1 MASRMYN
8 LELNY
13 GNGNAN
19 ANGNTL
25 ILYDV
30 RIKKDKSWCNLEY
43 IYKHTPLQRL
53 YNWLMCSARDSHSC
67 QSTVNISSISM
78 YQEIHHKIT
87 IIFIKMSFIK
97 MLYPVN
103 NYRYYNINRHRQ
115 SKNNASNY
123 IKNLL
128 VRNDLNRYFRASVNH
143 IMLYSKST
151 SKGESNYSQARIM
164 AYAEP
169 LLKLARAL
177 YDGEIY
183 FNAYKDLKVNYY
195 SLNPK
200 DLYDSL
206 QIARDVANNAS
217 LELED
222 IDIEK
227 TTLHEDIS
235 PLYSA
240 INGKQ
245 GLILTFCILRGI
257 NGYEPSMGKTLIFPN
272 ITKGQTLEMIP
283 QDDGD
288 DYFDICIFLSD
299 VVEHGSSIWNR
310 NHPKVLE
317 QFKKVKIG
325 NGNGN
330 GNINDEP
337 WQPAR
342 MSITM
347 LLYFETPNPKE
358 LWFDIQSKLKCSHC

>member
-1 MASRMYN
+1 MESRMCN

-13 GNGNAN
+13 GNR
-19 ANGNTL
+19 NGNGNVNRNMLT
-25 ILYDV
+25 LYDV
-30 RIKKDKSWCNLEY
+30 RIKKDDLWCNLEY
-43 IYKHTPLQRL
+43 IYKSTPLKL
-53 YNWLMCSARDSHSC
+53 YNWLMRSIRDIQSC
-67 QSTVNISSISM
+67 HTSVNVSSIAI
-78 YQEIHHKIT
+78 YQEIHHETT
-87 IIFIKMSFIK
+87 IIFIKMAFNKIPFNK
-97 MLYPVN
+97 IPY
-103 NYRYYNINRHRQ
+103 
-115 SKNNASNY
+115 NASNY

-128 VRNDLNRYFRASVNH
+128 DRNDLNGFFRAERNR
-143 IMLYSKST
+143 IMLYSKTT
-151 SKGESNYSQARIM
+151 SKRVVDYSEDRIM

-169 LLKLARAL
+169 LLKLARVL
-177 YDGEIY
+177 YNGGIY

-200 DLYDSL
+200 DLNDSL
-206 QIARDVANNAS
+206 QIARDVSNDAS

-227 TTLHEDIS
+227 NTLHEDMS

-272 ITKGQTLEMIP
+272 ITKTKGQTLEMIP

-317 QFKKVKIG
+317 QFNKVKTG
-325 NGNGN
+325 NKIS
-330 GNINDEP
+330 NINDEP

-347 LLYFETPNPKE
+347 PLYFETRNPKQ
-358 LWFDIQSKLKCSHC
+358 LWSDIQSKLKCSHC

>member
-1 MASRMYN
+1 MASRICN

-13 GNGNAN
+13 GNGN
-19 ANGNTL
+19 GNVNNSILTL
-25 ILYDV
+25 RDV
-30 RIKKDKSWCNLEY
+30 RLKKDYSWCNLEY
-43 IYKHTPLQRL
+43 IYKSTRL
-53 YNWLMCSARDSHSC
+53 RKLFNWLMRTDRYSQTYLAA
-67 QSTVNISSISM
+67 VNISSIAI
-78 YQEIHHKIT
+78 YQEIHHEIT
-87 IIFIKMSFIK
+87 IIFIKMSFNK
-97 MLYPVN
+97 MPFNKMPY
-103 NYRYYNINRHRQ
+103 
-115 SKNNASNY
+115 NASNY

-128 VRNDLNRYFRASVNH
+128 VRNDLNGFFRAARSR
-143 IMLYSKST
+143 IMLYSKTT
-151 SKGESNYSQARIM
+151 SKRVKDYREDRIM

-169 LLKLARAL
+169 LLKLARTL

-183 FNAYKDLKVNYY
+183 FNTYKDLKVNYY

-200 DLYDSL
+200 DLNDSL
-206 QIARDVANNAS
+206 KIARDVSNNSS

-227 TTLHEDIS
+227 HTLHEDIS

-272 ITKGQTLEMIP
+272 ISKTKGQTLEMIP

-317 QFKKVKIG
+317 QFNKVKTG
-325 NGNGN
+325 NKTDNIN

-347 LLYFETPNPKE
+347 PLYFETPNPKQ
-358 LWFDIQSKLKCSHC
+358 LWLDIQSKLKCSSF

>member
-1 MASRMYN
+1 MPTKICNSN
-8 LELNY
+8 FNY
-13 GNGNAN
+13 RNKSV
-19 ANGNTL
+19 
-25 ILYDV
+25 IKLYDV
-30 RIKKDKSWCNLEY
+30 KFKKDESWCNLEY
-43 IYKHTPLQRL
+43 KYQSTPLRKL
-53 YNWLMCSARDSHSC
+53 FDWLMRTNSHSNN
-67 QSTVNISSISM
+67 QSSIDVKTVDVSSIAM
-78 YQEIHHKIT
+78 YQEIHKGIT
-87 IIFIKMSFIK
+87 IIFIKMS
-97 MLYPVN
+97 
-103 NYRYYNINRHRQ
+103 YNAN
-115 SKNNASNY
+115 NY

-128 VRNDLNRYFRASVNH
+128 VRNDLRGFFRATGNQ

-151 SKGESNYSQARIM
+151 SKQIKDYDEERIM

-169 LLKLARAL
+169 ILKLARAL

-206 QIARDVANNAS
+206 CLVRTISNNPS

-227 TTLHEDIS
+227 NTLHEDIS
-235 PLYSA
+235 PQYAA
-240 INGKQ
+240 INGHN

-257 NGYEPSMGKTLIFPN
+257 NGYEPSMGKTLIFPD
-272 ITKGQTLEMIP
+272 ITRGQKLEMIP

-288 DYFDICIFLSD
+288 DYFDMCIFLAD

-317 QFKKVKIG
+317 QFNKVRTG
-325 NGNGN
+325 C
-330 GNINDEP
+330 INDEP

-347 LLYFETPNPKE
+347 PIYFETKNPKQ
-358 LWFDIQSKLKCSHC
+358 LWCDIQSKLKHSNL